1 MAYKILFLFIYEV
14 IELKEIGELL
24 REEREIKGVT
34 TEEAAADL
42 NVQPSQIENIEIGN
56 REVFKDLFEL
66 KKIIRDY
73 SKYLG
78 LDPEKI
84 EDEFN
89 EFVFEYTSKIP
100 IEEIEKAN
108 LEKKKEQDAK
118 KAIKSPYTKIEEK
131 KRNVIPII
139 IIVLLLLIAFGVFYF
154 LFYGD
159 SEVAWNNKDEVK
171 YELTK

>member
-1 MAYKILFLFIYEV
+1 MIY
-14 IELKEIGELL
+14 LKEIGELL
-24 REEREIKGVT
+24 REEREVMGVT

-56 REVFKDLFEL
+56 REVFKDVFEL

-100 IEEIEKAN
+100 IAEIEKAS
-108 LEKKKEQDAK
+108 LEKKKEQESK
-118 KAIKSPYTKIEEK
+118 KVMKSPYTKMEK
-131 KRNVIPII
+131 KKINIIPIVVI
-139 IIVLLLLIAFGVFYF
+139 ILLILISFGIFYLF
-154 LFYGD
+154 FYGD
-159 SEVAWNNKDEVK
+159 SEVAFRVNDEVT
-171 YELTK
+171 YEFTK